1 MAGRGKD
8 AVLPAWMKQ
17 GTGGPAAPGSGP
29 GPKPSVPAL
38 ARSAAPGTTISSSVS
53 RSVTGIASHWTEH
66 TAPNGRKYYYNSLLG
81 KSSWGKPD
89 ELKTA
94 EEKALTGSLSSWK
107 QFTAPD
113 GRKYYYNSTTKQ
125 SSWEPP
131 PELTVGTQVAP
142 LQVDS
147 SITAATAAAGVGGSA
162 GLSKSVYTVPQGA
175 IQSGPTPHYSTV
187 AEAKEAF
194 RTMLHDAA
202 IPSLLSWED
211 TVLLLA
217 GDKRFG
223 ALKTVGE
230 RKAAFNEYIQH
241 RRKEEAEVARA
252 KQVKVRLNVGNV
264 VKTMRPVM
272 SPLI

>member
-17 GTGGPAAPGSGP
+17 GKGGPAAPGSDP
-29 GPKPSVPAL
+29 VPKPSVPAL
-38 ARSAAPGTTISSSVS
+38 ARPAAPGSTISSSVL
-53 RSVTGIASHWTEH
+53 RSATGIASHWTEH

-81 KSSWGKPD
+81 KSSWEKPD

-94 EEKALTGSLSSWK
+94 EEKALTGSLSAWK

-131 PELTVGTQVAP
+131 PELKVGT
-142 LQVDS
+142 QVDS
-147 SITAATAAAGVGGSA
+147 SIITAAAAGGGGGGAGGGSA
-162 GLSKSVYTVPQGA
+162 GLSSKSLYTVPQGA

-194 RTMLHDAA
+194 RTMLNDAA

-241 RRKEEAEVARA
+241 RRKEEAEAARA
-252 KQVKVRLNVGNV
+252 KQVKVR
-264 VKTMRPVM
+264 
-272 SPLI
+272 S